1 MAFLINRSTDTT
13 VIDLLRT
20 SGAGGTIDG
29 TWGDS
34 TKTTCLIESIV
45 MCASSAAVV
54 DLRLETSA
62 TTSADRYIFDGLIM
76 PAGTTITLDTP
87 IEFDR
92 STTDLIWELASG
104 DVTIFVRY
112 QETKKLTI

>member
-1 MAFLINRSTDTT
+1 MAFLVNRSTDTT

-20 SGAGGTIDG
+20 SGAGGTIDDN
-29 TWGDS
+29 WGDS

-62 TTSADRYIFDGLIM
+62 ELDADRYIFDGLVM

-92 STTDLIWELASG
+92 STTDLVWELASG

-112 QETKKLTI
+112 KEVKSV

>member
-1 MAFLINRSTDTT
+1 MAFLVNRSTDTT

-92 STTDLIWELASG
+92 STTDLVWELASG

-112 QETKKLTI
+112 KEVKSV

>member
-1 MAFLINRSTDTT
+1 MAFLIHRATDADP
-13 VIDLLRT
+13 VDLIA
-20 SGAGGTIDG
+20 GADQDDSAAF
-29 TWGDS
+29 GDA
-34 TKTTCLIESIV
+34 TKTTCEISSVVI
-45 MCASSAAVV
+45 CASAPSVV

-62 TTSADRYIFDGLIM
+62 TAGDDRYIFDGLVM

-92 STTDLIWELASG
+92 STFDLMIELGSG

-112 QETKKLTI
+112 KEIKSV

>member
-1 MAFLINRSTDTT
+1 MAFLVNRSTDTT

-45 MCASSAAVV
+45 MCAS
-54 DLRLETSA
+54 
-62 TTSADRYIFDGLIM
+62 
-76 PAGTTITLDTP
+76 
-87 IEFDR
+87 
-92 STTDLIWELASG
+92 
-104 DVTIFVRY
+104 
-112 QETKKLTI
+112 